1 MENSICTTCTHMGEW
16 VDGDTCDG
24 RWALETWRQGC
35 CIWLAAD
42 GLLLLQQQREAW
54 GLAQHSAA
62 AALTAS

>member
-1 MENSICTTCTHMGEW
+1 MRRALGF
-16 VDGDTCDG
+16 GDVAA
-24 RWALETWRQGC
+24 RVLHLA
-35 CIWLAAD
+35 AAD